1 MKFMKKILFPFLI
14 CGSIVAVSTLVE
26 SCYYDNEEKLYP
38 VTPTTT
44 CDTAS
49 AKFAAFMSPLM
60 TAQCATSNCH
70 SASRQIGGVNLSSY
84 TAIKNYITSN
94 KVTFLG
100 TIKHTAGY
108 SAMPDGGA
116 KLSDCN
122 ITKIETWIKNGLLNN

>member
-1 MKFMKKILFPFLI
+1 MKKILFPFLI

-44 CDTAS
+44 CDTS
-49 AKFAAFMSPLM
+49 TAKFAAFMSPLM

-70 SASRQIGGVNLSSY
+70 SASRQSGGINLSNYTTIKSY
-84 TAIKNYITSN
+84 ISSN
-94 KVTFLG
+94 KATFLG
-100 TIKHTAGY
+100 SIKHTSGF
-108 SAMPDGGA
+108 SQMPDGSA

>member
-1 MKFMKKILFPFLI
+1 MKKILFPFLI
-14 CGSIVAVSTLVE
+14 CGSIVAVSSLVE
-26 SCYYDNEEKLYP
+26 SCYYDNEEKLYS

-70 SASRQIGGVNLSSY
+70 STSRQAGGINLSSY
-84 TAIKNYITSN
+84 TTIKSFITSN
-94 KVTFLG
+94 KSVFLG
-100 TIKHTAGY
+100 SIKHSAGF
-108 SAMPDGGA
+108 SQMPDGGA

-122 ITKIETWIKNGLLNN
+122 ITKIETWINNGLLNN